1 MIDTVEYRLDVRSKD
16 PMEVNG
22 EAQDE
27 IATCDISNTIDVAE
41 YLDTLEDGFFKI
53 IPFFPLPGEPTVQ
66 ASVLP
71 LQRTTP
77 LVASAC
83 DLRSDITYM
92 LPKGL
97 KMVGGEV
104 NETLDF
110 PGIGSLTISVKQS
123 GKKIKVVR
131 NLKIDHSTIKVEE
144 YARFRQ
150 LLATWQTYEG
160 KQVLLRKK

>member
-1 MIDTVEYRLDVRSKD
+1 M
-16 PMEVNG
+16 
-22 EAQDE
+22 
-27 IATCDISNTIDVAE
+27 
-41 YLDTLEDGFFKI
+41 
-53 IPFFPLPGEPTVQ
+53 
-66 ASVLP
+66 
-71 LQRTTP
+71 
-77 LVASAC
+77 ASAC
-83 DLRSDITYM
+83 DLRNDITYM

-160 KQVLLRKK
+160 KFVLLRKK